1 MTDIEIKTRSVYD
14 TLSPAEQK
22 VAKYFLQ
29 NLSSVFDDPIAFLA
43 EKSGV
48 SQVVWVRF
56 CKSLGFA
63 GLKDMK
69 KNLVSQLREA
79 ARVET
84 AAPSSRD
91 FLDTR
96 IYTKIADIVRGIE
109 AGTVDA
115 VRSTAK
121 IQNPDVLEAVAARII
136 AAQSVRLFGVGASGL
151 LAQDFYH
158 KLLRINKNVIFCTD
172 THMQL
177 TYITSMKPEDVAV
190 FFSNSGNTAEI
201 LELARAAAGRRACI
215 VAVTKFGSNPLAELA
230 DYVLPTSSP
239 ELEFRSGAMSSRI
252 AALLVVDMLFTTLC
266 NKNYDTVAEPLA
278 ESFSQC
284 SKHHT

>member
-1 MTDIEIKTRSVYD
+1 MTDVEIRTRSIYD
-14 TLSPAEQK
+14 ALSPAEQK
-22 VAKYFLQ
+22 VARYFLE
-29 NLSSVFDDPIAFLA
+29 NLSSVFDDPIASLA

-48 SQVVWVRF
+48 SQVMWVRF
-56 CKSLGFA
+56 CKSLGFS

-79 ARVET
+79 REE
-84 AAPSSRD
+84 AAVPSSMD

-96 IYTKIADIVRGIE
+96 IYSSTEDIIRGIE
-109 AGTVDA
+109 ASAVDA
-115 VRSTAK
+115 VKSTAK
-121 IQNPDVLEAVAARII
+121 IQEPAVLEAVAARIA

-151 LAQDFYH
+151 VAEDLYH
-158 KLLRINKNVIFCTD
+158 KLLRIDLKAIFCTD

-177 TYITSMKPEDVAV
+177 TYITSMKPGDVAV
-190 FFSNSGNTAEI
+190 FFSNSGRTAEI
-201 LELARAAAGRRACI
+201 LELAKAASERRACI
-215 VAVTKFGSNPLAELA
+215 VAVTKYGPNPLMELA

-239 ELEFRSGAMSSRI
+239 ELEFRSGAMSSRV

-266 NKNYDTVAEPLA
+266 NKNYDTVAKPLS

-284 SKHHT
+284 SKHHL

>member
-1 MTDIEIKTRSVYD
+1 MTDIEIRTRSIYD
-14 TLSPAEQK
+14 ALSPAEQK
-22 VAKYFLQ
+22 VARYFLE
-29 NLSSVFDDPIAFLA
+29 NLSSVFDDPIASLA

-48 SQVVWVRF
+48 SQVMWVRF
-56 CKSLGFA
+56 CKSLGFS

-79 ARVET
+79 REE
-84 AAPSSRD
+84 AAVPSSMD

-96 IYTKIADIVRGIE
+96 IYSSTEDIIRGIE
-109 AGTVDA
+109 ASAVDA
-115 VRSTAK
+115 VKSTAK
-121 IQNPDVLEAVAARII
+121 IQEPGVLEAVAARIA

-151 LAQDFYH
+151 VAEDLYH
-158 KLLRINKNVIFCTD
+158 KLLRIDLKAIFCTD

-177 TYITSMKPEDVAV
+177 TYITSMKPGDVAV
-190 FFSNSGNTAEI
+190 FFSNSGRTAEI
-201 LELARAAAGRRACI
+201 LELAKAASERRACI
-215 VAVTKFGSNPLAELA
+215 VAVTKYGPNPLMELA

-239 ELEFRSGAMSSRI
+239 ELEFRSGAMSSRV

-266 NKNYDTVAEPLA
+266 NKNYDTVAKPLS

-284 SKHHT
+284 SKHHL

>member
-1 MTDIEIKTRSVYD
+1 MTDIEIRTRSVYD
-14 TLSPAEQK
+14 ALTPAEQK
-22 VAKYFLQ
+22 VARYFLR
-29 NLSSVFDDPIAFLA
+29 NLSSVFDDPIAALA

-56 CKSLGFA
+56 CKSLGFS

-69 KNLVSQLREA
+69 KNLVSQLRA
-79 ARVET
+79 APAGET
-84 AAPSSRD
+84 APPSSRD

-96 IYTKIADIVRGIE
+96 IYASTGDIVRGIE
-109 AGTVDA
+109 AGAVDA
-115 VRSTAK
+115 VRSTAR
-121 IQNPDVLEAVAARII
+121 IQDPAVLEAVAARMA

-151 LAQDFYH
+151 VARDLYH
-158 KLLRINKNVIFCTD
+158 KLLRVNTNVIFCTD

-177 TYITSMKPEDVAV
+177 TYIASVQPGDVAL
-190 FFSNSGNTAEI
+190 FFSNSGNTTEI
-201 LELARAAAGRRACI
+201 LELARAARERRACI
-215 VAVTKFGSNPLAELA
+215 VAVTKLGASPLSELA

-266 NKNYDTVAEPLA
+266 NKNYDTVAKPLS

>member
-1 MTDIEIKTRSVYD
+1 MTDIEIKARSVYD

-22 VAKYFLQ
+22 VARYFLQ
-29 NLSSVFDDPIAFLA
+29 NLASVFDDPIASLA

-69 KNLVSQLREA
+69 KKLVSQLREVH
-79 ARVET
+79 VET
-84 AAPSSRD
+84 AVPSSRD

-96 IYTKIADIVRGIE
+96 IYASTADIVRGIE
-109 AGTVDA
+109 AGAVDA

-121 IQNPDVLEAVAARII
+121 IQKAAVLEAVAERIV

-151 LAQDFYH
+151 VAEDLYH
-158 KLLRINKNVIFCTD
+158 KLLRIDLNVIYCTD

-177 TYITSMKPEDVAV
+177 TYITSLKPGDVAV
-190 FFSNSGNTAEI
+190 FFSNSGNTKEI
-201 LELARAAAGRRACI
+201 LELARAASERRACI
-215 VAVTKFGSNPLAELA
+215 VAVTKFGSNPLSELA

-266 NKNYDTVAEPLA
+266 NKNYDTVAEPLS

-284 SKHHT
+284 SKHHG

>member
-1 MTDIEIKTRSVYD
+1 MTDIEIRTRSIYD
-14 TLSPAEQK
+14 ALSPAEQK
-22 VAKYFLQ
+22 VARYFLE
-29 NLSSVFDDPIAFLA
+29 NLSSVFDDPIASLA

-48 SQVVWVRF
+48 SQVMWVRF
-56 CKSLGFA
+56 CKSLGFS

-79 ARVET
+79 REE
-84 AAPSSRD
+84 AAVPSSMD

-96 IYTKIADIVRGIE
+96 IYSSTEDIIRGIE
-109 AGTVDA
+109 ASAVDA
-115 VRSTAK
+115 IKSTAK
-121 IQNPDVLEAVAARII
+121 IQEPAVLEAVAARIA

-151 LAQDFYH
+151 VAEDLYH
-158 KLLRINKNVIFCTD
+158 KLLRIDLKAIFCTD

-177 TYITSMKPEDVAV
+177 TYITSMKPGDVAV
-190 FFSNSGNTAEI
+190 FFSNSGRTAEI
-201 LELARAAAGRRACI
+201 LELAKAASERRACI
-215 VAVTKFGSNPLAELA
+215 VAVTKYGPNPLMELA

-239 ELEFRSGAMSSRI
+239 ELEFRSGAMSSRV

-266 NKNYDTVAEPLA
+266 NKNYDTVAKPLS

-284 SKHHT
+284 GKHHL

>member
-1 MTDIEIKTRSVYD
+1 MTDIEIRTRSIYD
-14 TLSPAEQK
+14 ALSPAEQK
-22 VAKYFLQ
+22 VARYFLE
-29 NLSSVFDDPIAFLA
+29 NLSSVFDDPIASLA

-48 SQVVWVRF
+48 SQVMWVRF
-56 CKSLGFA
+56 CKSLGFS

-79 ARVET
+79 REE
-84 AAPSSRD
+84 AAVPSSMD

-96 IYTKIADIVRGIE
+96 IYSSTEDIIRGIE
-109 AGTVDA
+109 ASAVDA
-115 VRSTAK
+115 VKSTAK
-121 IQNPDVLEAVAARII
+121 IQEPAVLEAVAARIA

-151 LAQDFYH
+151 VAEDLYH
-158 KLLRINKNVIFCTD
+158 KLLRIDLKAIFCTD

-177 TYITSMKPEDVAV
+177 TYITSMKPGDVAV
-190 FFSNSGNTAEI
+190 FFSNSGRTAEI
-201 LELARAAAGRRACI
+201 LELAKAASERRACI
-215 VAVTKFGSNPLAELA
+215 VAVTKYGPNPLMELA

-239 ELEFRSGAMSSRI
+239 ELEFRSGAMSSRV

-266 NKNYDTVAEPLA
+266 NKNYDTVAKPLS

-284 SKHHT
+284 GKHHL

>member
-1 MTDIEIKTRSVYD
+1 MTDIEIRTRSIYD
-14 TLSPAEQK
+14 ALSPAEQK
-22 VAKYFLQ
+22 VARYFLE
-29 NLSSVFDDPIAFLA
+29 NLSSVFDDPIASLA

-48 SQVVWVRF
+48 SQVMWVRF
-56 CKSLGFA
+56 CKSLGFS

-79 ARVET
+79 REE
-84 AAPSSRD
+84 AAVPSSMD

-96 IYTKIADIVRGIE
+96 IYSSTEDIIRGIE
-109 AGTVDA
+109 ASAVDA
-115 VRSTAK
+115 VKSTAK
-121 IQNPDVLEAVAARII
+121 IQEPAVLEAVTARIA

-151 LAQDFYH
+151 VAEDLYH
-158 KLLRINKNVIFCTD
+158 KLLRIDLKAIFCTD

-177 TYITSMKPEDVAV
+177 TYITSMKPGDVAV
-190 FFSNSGNTAEI
+190 FFSNSGRTAEI
-201 LELARAAAGRRACI
+201 LELAKAASERRACI
-215 VAVTKFGSNPLAELA
+215 VAVTKYGPNPLMELA

-239 ELEFRSGAMSSRI
+239 ELEFRSGAMSSRV

-266 NKNYDTVAEPLA
+266 NKNYDTVAKPLS

-284 SKHHT
+284 SKHHL

>member
-1 MTDIEIKTRSVYD
+1 MTDIEIRARSVYD
-14 TLSPAEQK
+14 ALSPAEQK
-22 VAKYFLQ
+22 VARYFLR
-29 NLSSVFDDPIAFLA
+29 NLAVVFDNPIASLA

-48 SQVVWVRF
+48 SQVAWVRF
-56 CKSLGFA
+56 CKSLGFS

-69 KNLVSQLREA
+69 KHLVSQLREKGEA
-79 ARVET
+79 A
-84 AAPSSRD
+84 AAPNCMD

-96 IYTKIADIVRGIE
+96 IYSGTEDIIAGIE

-121 IQNPDVLEAVAARII
+121 IQNPGILETVAARI
-136 AAQSVRLFGVGASGL
+136 AGAQSVRLFGMGASGL
-151 LAQDFYH
+151 VAEDLYH
-158 KLLRINKNVIFCTD
+158 KLLRIDLNVVYCTD

-177 TYITSMKPEDVAV
+177 TYITSVKQGDVAL

-201 LELARAAAGRRACI
+201 LELAQAARARSACV
-215 VAVTKFGSNPLAELA
+215 VAVTKFGSSPLSELA

-239 ELEFRSGAMSSRI
+239 ELEYRSGAMSSRI
-252 AALLVVDMLFTTLC
+252 AALLIVDMLFTTLC
-266 NKNYDTVAEPLA
+266 NKNYDVVAKPLS

-284 SKHHT
+284 RKHHI

>member
-1 MTDIEIKTRSVYD
+1 MTDIEIRTRSIYD
-14 TLSPAEQK
+14 ALSPAEQK
-22 VAKYFLQ
+22 VARYFLE
-29 NLSSVFDDPIAFLA
+29 NLSSVFDDPIASLA

-48 SQVVWVRF
+48 SQVMWVRF
-56 CKSLGFA
+56 CKSLGFS

-79 ARVET
+79 REE
-84 AAPSSRD
+84 AAVPSSMD

-96 IYTKIADIVRGIE
+96 IYSSTEDIIRGIE
-109 AGTVDA
+109 ASAVDA
-115 VRSTAK
+115 IKSTAK
-121 IQNPDVLEAVAARII
+121 IQEPAVLEAVAARIA

-151 LAQDFYH
+151 VAEDLYH
-158 KLLRINKNVIFCTD
+158 KLLRIDLKAIFCTD

-177 TYITSMKPEDVAV
+177 TYITSMKPGDVAV
-190 FFSNSGNTAEI
+190 FFSNSGRTAEI
-201 LELARAAAGRRACI
+201 LELAKAASERRACI
-215 VAVTKFGSNPLAELA
+215 VAVTKYGPNPLMELA

-239 ELEFRSGAMSSRI
+239 ELEFRSGAMSSRV

-266 NKNYDTVAEPLA
+266 NKNYDTVAKPLS

-284 SKHHT
+284 SKHHL

>member
-1 MTDIEIKTRSVYD
+1 MTDIEIRTRSIYD
-14 TLSPAEQK
+14 ALSPAEHM
-22 VAKYFLQ
+22 VARYFLE
-29 NLSSVFDDPIAFLA
+29 NLSSVFDDPIASLA

-48 SQVVWVRF
+48 SQVMWVRF
-56 CKSLGFA
+56 CKSLGFS

-79 ARVET
+79 REE
-84 AAPSSRD
+84 AAVPSSMD

-96 IYTKIADIVRGIE
+96 IYSSTEDIIRGIE
-109 AGTVDA
+109 ASAVDA
-115 VRSTAK
+115 VKSTAK
-121 IQNPDVLEAVAARII
+121 IQEPAVLEAVAARIA

-151 LAQDFYH
+151 VAEDLYH
-158 KLLRINKNVIFCTD
+158 KLLRIDLKAIFCTD

-177 TYITSMKPEDVAV
+177 TYITSMKPGDVAV
-190 FFSNSGNTAEI
+190 FFSNSGRTAEI
-201 LELARAAAGRRACI
+201 LELAKAASERRACI
-215 VAVTKFGSNPLAELA
+215 VAVTKYGPNPLMELA

-239 ELEFRSGAMSSRI
+239 ELEFRSGAMSSRV

-266 NKNYDTVAEPLA
+266 NKNYDTVAKPLS

-284 SKHHT
+284 SKHHL

>member
-1 MTDIEIKTRSVYD
+1 MTDIEIRTRSIYD
-14 TLSPAEQK
+14 ALSPAEQK
-22 VAKYFLQ
+22 VARYFLE
-29 NLSSVFDDPIAFLA
+29 NLISVFDDPIASLA

-48 SQVVWVRF
+48 SQVMWVRF
-56 CKSLGFA
+56 CKSLGFS

-79 ARVET
+79 REE
-84 AAPSSRD
+84 AAVPSSMD

-96 IYTKIADIVRGIE
+96 IYSSTEDIIRGIE
-109 AGTVDA
+109 ASAVDA
-115 VRSTAK
+115 VKSTAK
-121 IQNPDVLEAVAARII
+121 IQEPAVLEAVAARIA

-151 LAQDFYH
+151 VAEDLYH
-158 KLLRINKNVIFCTD
+158 KLLRIDLKAIFCTD

-177 TYITSMKPEDVAV
+177 TYITSMKPGDVAV
-190 FFSNSGNTAEI
+190 FFSNSGRTAEI
-201 LELARAAAGRRACI
+201 LELAKAASERRACI
-215 VAVTKFGSNPLAELA
+215 VAVTKYGPNPLMELA

-239 ELEFRSGAMSSRI
+239 ELEFRSGAMSSRV

-266 NKNYDTVAEPLA
+266 NKNYDTVAKPLS

-284 SKHHT
+284 GKHHL

>member
-1 MTDIEIKTRSVYD
+1 MTDIEIRTRSIYD
-14 TLSPAEQK
+14 ALSPAEQK
-22 VAKYFLQ
+22 VARYFLE
-29 NLSSVFDDPIAFLA
+29 NLSSVFDDPIASLA

-48 SQVVWVRF
+48 SQVMWVRF
-56 CKSLGFA
+56 CKSLGFS

-79 ARVET
+79 REE
-84 AAPSSRD
+84 AAVLSSMD

-96 IYTKIADIVRGIE
+96 IYSSTEDIIRGIE
-109 AGTVDA
+109 ASAVDA
-115 VRSTAK
+115 IKSTAK
-121 IQNPDVLEAVAARII
+121 IQEPAVLEAVAARIA

-151 LAQDFYH
+151 VAEDLYH
-158 KLLRINKNVIFCTD
+158 KLLRIDLKAIFCTD

-177 TYITSMKPEDVAV
+177 TYITSMKPGDVAV
-190 FFSNSGNTAEI
+190 FFSNSGRTAEI
-201 LELARAAAGRRACI
+201 LELAKAASERRACI
-215 VAVTKFGSNPLAELA
+215 VAVTKYGPNPLMELA

-239 ELEFRSGAMSSRI
+239 ELEFRSGAMSSRV

-266 NKNYDTVAEPLA
+266 NKNYDTVAKPLS

-284 SKHHT
+284 SKHHL